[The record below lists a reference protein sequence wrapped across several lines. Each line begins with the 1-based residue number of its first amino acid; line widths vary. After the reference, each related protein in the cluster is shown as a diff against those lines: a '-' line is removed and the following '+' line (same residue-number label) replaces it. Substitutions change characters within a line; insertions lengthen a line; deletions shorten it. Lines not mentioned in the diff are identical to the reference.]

1 MRRRLS
7 VPPVNRPTPR
17 IPLSQTRFRLRPDP
31 IKAPH
36 EMAGECLHL
45 VIGFTARSVG
55 GNAFASRECANVSCP
70 RANRRPESNSKGPEV
85 LFDAPPFV
93 TTPVDANRHNNH
105 LWTGS
110 RSERPTEFEDLQSGA

>member
-1 MRRRLS
+1 MLAADWGEISRQRESDRTN
-7 VPPVNRPTPR
+7 PPIGLLRTC
-17 IPLSQTRFRLRPDP
+17 FRLRAYASE
-31 IKAPH
+31 APQDI
-36 EMAGECLHL
+36 ACECLHL
-45 VIGFTARSVG
+45 VIGFTAGSVG

-105 LWTGS
+105 LWTGPS
-110 RSERPTEFEDLQSGA
+110 SE